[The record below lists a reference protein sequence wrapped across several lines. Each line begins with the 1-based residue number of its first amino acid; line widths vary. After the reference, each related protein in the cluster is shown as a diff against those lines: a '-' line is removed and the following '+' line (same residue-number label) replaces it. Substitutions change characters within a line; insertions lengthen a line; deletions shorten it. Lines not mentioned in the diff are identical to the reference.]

1 MGTGFNVN
9 TSEIRGH
16 AETVGAVAGQVRA
29 ASGSAQDSIGGGAF
43 GQIGEFFAS
52 AITGAAEELRS
63 GITTAGQTV
72 EQVQQGLTTVVD
84 GYQSMDDQRG
94 QVFGGIQAGQ
104 VRT

>member
-16 AETVGAVAGQVRA
+16 AETVSAIAGEVRA
-29 ASGSAQDSIGGGAF
+29 ASGSARDSVSGGAF

-52 AITGAAEELRS
+52 AITGAAAELRS

-84 GYQSMDDQRG
+84 DYQSIDDQRG
-94 QVFGGIQAGQ
+94 QVFGVIESGGL
-104 VRT
+104 RK

>member
-16 AETVGAVAGQVRA
+16 ADTVSGIAGDVRS
-29 ASGSAQDSIGGGAF
+29 ASGSAQDSVSGGAF

-52 AITGAAEELRS
+52 AITGAADELRN

-84 GYQSMDDQRG
+84 DYQSIDDQRG
-94 QVFGGIQAGQ
+94 QVFGTIESGQ
-104 VRT
+104 VRK